1 MGEKPFYTFISKEN
15 TDLYDNLYRFNDLE
29 EFQRCFKMNRF
40 HLKQKVILLKYMRG
54 IYLMDRLDKYDIL
67 LQQRHL
73 NTEEYKYLLQNQ
85 FIEEP
90 NISDS
95 VNLIPNG
102 EASNKK
108 EGEIKKK
115 YFLINQI
122 HILLEIYL
130 RELKQ
135 FPHQFIKVPLEYCK
149 PFYDE
154 LILGIKYISNFFYFQ
169 KDLWPRINLIFY
181 EICHEFLSKFE
192 LFKKV
197 YTDIMDTEEP
207 IYTFSEEEVDHIFKT
222 DEKEVEEINKILNQM
237 NSINFD
243 CFDTKKIYCF
253 LTEQMNNLLK

>member
-1 MGEKPFYTFISKEN
+1 MGIVLDVIILAILILSIIFGCRKGLIGVAFNLCAFLVALILTFILYKPVASFVIQN

-108 EGEIKKK
+108 EGEINMEN
-115 YFLINQI
+115 I
-122 HILLEIYL
+122 
-130 RELKQ
+130 
-135 FPHQFIKVPLEYCK
+135 
-149 PFYDE
+149 
-154 LILGIKYISNFFYFQ
+154 
-169 KDLWPRINLIFY
+169 
-181 EICHEFLSKFE
+181 
-192 LFKKV
+192 
-197 YTDIMDTEEP
+197 
-207 IYTFSEEEVDHIFKT
+207 
-222 DEKEVEEINKILNQM
+222 
-237 NSINFD
+237 
-243 CFDTKKIYCF
+243 
-253 LTEQMNNLLK
+253 